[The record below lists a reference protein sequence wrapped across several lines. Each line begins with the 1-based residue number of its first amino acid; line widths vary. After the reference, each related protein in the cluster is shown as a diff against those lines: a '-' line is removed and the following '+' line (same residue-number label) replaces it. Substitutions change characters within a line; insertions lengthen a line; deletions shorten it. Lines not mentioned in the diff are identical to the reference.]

1 MGLTGSQALE
11 ILSRIVFINEQA
23 RTLLSNCIKN
33 EMYDDVGDLREFIF
47 DNKDFLA
54 TTVQIIID
62 YPNAV
67 RAAKQISEQAKEDD
81 LLAYYLDAHKIL
93 ADIKDLNRYIKRQNK
108 Q

>member
-23 RTLLSNCIKN
+23 RTLLINCIKN
-33 EMYDDVGDLREFIF
+33 EMYDDDGDFREFIF

-62 YPNAV
+62 YPDAV
-67 RAAKQISEQAKEDD
+67 RVAKQISEQAKEDD
-81 LLAYYLDAHKIL
+81 LLAYYLDANKIL